1 MGLVLAVCGMP
12 ASGKGEFASV
22 LANRGIPVRS
32 MGDMVR
38 VEVSR
43 LGLAESP
50 NIFGEVASNL
60 RAKFGDDV
68 LAVRLISD
76 VDELLLKHDI
86 VLIEGMRGIAEKK
99 IFAEHWGDDF
109 LSVAVTASE
118 ETRFQRVLSRNRAED
133 GNRKSFEIRDE
144 REKGWGLESIIEES
158 NFIFSNDNDLV
169 DLSVLVSSWLDDL

>member
-68 LAVRLISD
+68 LAVRL
-76 VDELLLKHDI
+76 
-86 VLIEGMRGIAEKK
+86 
-99 IFAEHWGDDF
+99 FY
-109 LSVAVTASE
+109 AV
-118 ETRFQRVLSRNRAED
+118 
-133 GNRKSFEIRDE
+133 
-144 REKGWGLESIIEES
+144 
-158 NFIFSNDNDLV
+158 
-169 DLSVLVSSWLDDL
+169 DDL